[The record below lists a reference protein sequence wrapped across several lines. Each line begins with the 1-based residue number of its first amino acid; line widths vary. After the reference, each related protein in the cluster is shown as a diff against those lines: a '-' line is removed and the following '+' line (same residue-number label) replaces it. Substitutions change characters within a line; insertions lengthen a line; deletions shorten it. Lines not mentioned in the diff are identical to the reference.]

1 MADRRKTG
9 GRKRGTPNKITT
21 AFKDAVRIV
30 YDDLGGHSAFTEWAR
45 ENPGDFYKICARLIP
60 GEIASRDSGTTVQVV
75 INNPASL
82 GSAWNPPAIAHA
94 VTGQPMALPHA
105 RPD

>member
-1 MADRRKTG
+1 MAQERRMG
-9 GRKRGTPNKITT
+9 GRQRGTPNKLTT

-60 GEIASRDSGTTVQVV
+60 GEIASRDTGTTVQV
-75 INNPASL
+75 IIKNPTSL
-82 GSAWNPPAIAHA
+82 GTAWNPSAITNE
-94 VTGQPMALPHA
+94 VPNRPVALPHA
-105 RPD
+105 